1 MNIRLFVILLFA
13 ASACANNQTPTDTI
27 GKLHPN
33 RLSFSFDSVTYQI
46 LIPIQIDSIIAN
58 LMFDTGEDVDLL
70 LDSTF
75 VFTHGF
81 FSRFQPNATR
91 RNYPLMRKFN
101 IPASLYDT
109 TLSLKVGE
117 TVVECGPVIVQPLD
131 LKTISGVAINGI
143 FNIPKEDTTHVWEL
157 NFEKN
162 YLEIHP
168 TDCFIMPEGCM
179 IFPVLKFGSE
189 SNKLYI
195 QIPLQ
200 LVYDKDTL
208 KSNYTYLMDTG
219 MSYDMIL
226 GSPAEEITYFKN
238 HGDWIWYSGNG
249 NDIFWK
255 NTLKAIAWD
264 DTIIDTLEVYSS
276 TEDHLSQIRDIGINL
291 LKRFNVFFNMKTLQV
306 GLQPIKYQR
315 LKNTLGGV
323 LYFYVDTLPTPQ
335 GNYKITFIPHFKD
348 NYYEAA
354 GLRLGD
360 EIVSYN
366 GYLYRDIVQRKVRPD
381 NVIARSDTLIFEILR
396 NGQPIQIIVPIPED
410 KRKKK

>member
-1 MNIRLFVILLFA
+1 MNLRIFIILLFA
-13 ASACANNQTPTDTI
+13 YACAGKQSTQTI
-27 GKLHPN
+27 IEAQYPN
-33 RLSFSFDSVTYQI
+33 RLSFSFDSVTHQI
-46 LIPIQIDSIIAN
+46 LVPVQIDSIIAN
-58 LMFDTGEDVDLL
+58 LMFDTGSGADIL
-70 LDSTF
+70 LDSAF
-75 VFTHGF
+75 VFTHGL
-81 FSRFQPNATR
+81 FSRFQPNAIR

-109 TLSLKVGE
+109 TLSIKVGE
-117 TVVECGPVIVQPLD
+117 TVVECRPVIVQPLG

-162 YLEIHP
+162 YMEIHP
-168 TDCFIMPEGCM
+168 TDSFIMPEGCM
-179 IFPVLKFGSE
+179 ILPVLKFRSE
-189 SNKLYI
+189 SNQPYI

-226 GSPAEEITYFKN
+226 GSPAEEITCFKN
-238 HGDWIWYSGNG
+238 RGDWIWYSGDG

-255 NTLKAIAWD
+255 NTLKAIAWGD
-264 DTIIDTLEVYSS
+264 MIIDTLEVYSS
-276 TEDHLSQIRDIGINL
+276 TEDHLSQIRYIGINL
-291 LKRFNVFFNMKTLQV
+291 LKRFNVFFNMKTQQV

-323 LYFYVDTLPTPQ
+323 LYFYVDTLPTLQ

-360 EIVSYN
+360 EIMSYN

-381 NVIARSDTLIFEILR
+381 NVIARSDTLIFDILR
-396 NGQPIQIIVPIPED
+396 NGQPMKIVVPIPEE